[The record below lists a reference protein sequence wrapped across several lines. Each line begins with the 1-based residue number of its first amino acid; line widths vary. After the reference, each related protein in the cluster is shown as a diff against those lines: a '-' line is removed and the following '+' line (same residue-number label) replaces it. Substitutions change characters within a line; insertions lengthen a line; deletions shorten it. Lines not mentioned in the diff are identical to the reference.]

1 MKILILFCFLN
12 SLGISAHAQSVQY
25 GVRPFFLI
33 EAMQPS
39 ELKDR
44 LSSCKNQLPSRSY
57 FSIAHRG
64 APLFFPEHTAESFT
78 AANLMGAGIFECDVT
93 FTKDKKLVC
102 RHAQNDLHSTT
113 NILKTNLSK
122 KCSRPFI
129 PASENSDAVADCR
142 TTDLTLEEF
151 QTLKGKMDSFSPK
164 AKTID
169 EYMDS
174 TPSWRSDLYVNN
186 GGTVLTHRQSIELIK
201 SFGGKFIPELKRS
214 IFPLPFD
221 GFGHHDF
228 AQALINEYKDLGV
241 PPRDVF
247 PQSFYL
253 PDILYWI
260 EHEPEF
266 GKQAILLDDG
276 SAKFG
281 VDPQHPDDLNH
292 RMHQLY
298 RAGVR
303 YIGSPI
309 WILLTLNDDNEIIP
323 SNYARAAKENNL
335 KIIAWSLER
344 DGPLISGG
352 GWYHQS
358 IKKVLHDDSQVY
370 LVLDVLAQKVGVSG
384 VFSDWPA
391 TVTYYANCL
400 KLE

>member
-1 MKILILFCFLN
+1 MRILILFSFLC
-12 SLGISAHAQSVQY
+12 SLGFSTYAQQVQY

-39 ELKDR
+39 VLKDK

-64 APLFFPEHTAESFT
+64 APLFFPEHTVESLA

-93 FTKDKKLVC
+93 FSKDKQLVC

-113 NILKTNLSK
+113 NILKTGLSK
-122 KCSRPFI
+122 KCTRPFV
-129 PASENSDAVADCR
+129 PANENSDAVADCR

-151 QTLKGKMDSFSPK
+151 QTLKGKMDGVNPK
-164 AKTID
+164 AKTIN

-174 TPSWRSDLYVNN
+174 TPSWRSNLYVNN
-186 GGTVLTHRQSIELIK
+186 GGTVLTHRQSIELIR
-201 SFGGKFIPELKRS
+201 SFGGKFIPELKLP
-214 IFPLPFD
+214 IVPVPFD
-221 GFGHHDF
+221 GFDHHDF
-228 AQALINEYKDLGV
+228 AQALINEYKDLGI

-247 PQSFYL
+247 PQSFHL

-266 GKQAILLDDG
+266 GKQAVLLDDG
-276 SAKFG
+276 SAQFG
-281 VDPQHPDDLNH
+281 FNLEQLGDLNH
-292 RMHQLY
+292 RMHELY

-309 WILLTLNDDNEIIP
+309 WILLTLNENNEIIP
-323 SNYARAAKENNL
+323 SSYARAAKANNL

-352 GWYHQS
+352 SWYHQS
-358 IKKVLHDDSQVY
+358 IKRVLHDDSQIY

-391 TVTYYANCL
+391 TVTYYANCM
-400 KLE
+400 KIE